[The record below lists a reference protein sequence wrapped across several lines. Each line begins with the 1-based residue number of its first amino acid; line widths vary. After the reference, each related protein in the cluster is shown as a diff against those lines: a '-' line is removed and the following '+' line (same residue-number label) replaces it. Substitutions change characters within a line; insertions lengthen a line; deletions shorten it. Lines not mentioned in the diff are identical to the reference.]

1 MGRKPAPKA
10 MLIDLHNHTWPRS
23 HDSVLDPRDLVERA
37 RAAGLDGICVTE
49 HDAIWDPA
57 DLRELCEET
66 NFLVLPGVEISTDD
80 GHILSY
86 GVEKY
91 VFGMHRVQT
100 LADHVNERGG
110 TLVAA
115 HPYRRL
121 MPWRRRGRRLA
132 ARPWSGPP
140 GTPPS
145 ACAWRWS
152 ISTDGPMERQKPLQ
166 RRALRAD
173 GAAPG
178 PAAPIPMPC
187 TTSAR
192 SRRTSSLIRSPTG
205 ATWCASSRGG
215 VSTPSTSRP
224 SRRSAPHPSQGRRAG
239 RGGAAGLIPGPAEG
253 SRGAQRRPSI
263 PLRGHRR
270 HARPHRRG
278 RRPGRV
284 RGHHQQR
291 ARLCPCG
298 GL

>member
-1 MGRKPAPKA
+1 

-57 DLRELCEET
+57 DLRELCEKT

-121 MPWRRRGRRLA
+121 MPWRDEEEDWRRALERA
-132 ARPWSGPP
+132 ARNPAFRMCVALEHLNGR
-140 GTPPS
+140 
-145 ACAWRWS
+145 A
-152 ISTDGPMERQKPLQ
+152 MERQNRFSGELCELMELPGTGGTDSHAVHDIGKVATYFESDQIFDWRDLVRELKGGRFHAVDLSSEQEISTSPVQ
-166 RRALRAD
+166 D
-173 GAAPG
+173 AAPD
-178 PAAPIPMPC
+178 AA
-187 TTSAR
+187 T
-192 SRRTSSLIRSPTG
+192 
-205 ATWCASSRGG
+205 
-215 VSTPSTSRP
+215 
-224 SRRSAPHPSQGRRAG
+224 Q
-239 RGGAAGLIPGPAEG
+239 PG
-253 SRGAQRRPSI
+253 
-263 PLRGHRR
+263 
-270 HARPHRRG
+270 
-278 RRPGRV
+278 
-284 RGHHQQR
+284 
-291 ARLCPCG
+291 
-298 GL
+298 